1 MDFVTGLPPTSGRKD
16 MVWVIVDRLTK
27 SSHFLPARE
36 KDSIGALSQ
45 LYVREVVRL
54 HGVPV
59 SIVSDR
65 DARFTSRFWTGLQEA
80 LGTRL
85 NLSTAFH
92 PETDGQSERTIQTLE
107 DMLRACVLDF
117 GGSWAAHL
125 PLVEFAYNNS
135 FQASIGMA
143 PFEALYGRP
152 CRSPL
157 CWTEVGEAAVVG
169 PQLIQETTEKIKL
182 IRQRLLTAQ
191 SRQKSYADRRR
202 RPLEFSIGDHVFLR
216 VSPRRGHRRF
226 GRHSKLSPRFIGPF
240 EISERIGLVAYRL
253 ALPPQLSRVHSVFH
267 VSQLRKYHH
276 DPSHV
281 IDWGNLDIE
290 DDLTVEEAPI
300 RIVDR
305 QEKVLRG
312 KSILLV
318 RVVWHHKGV
327 EEETWERESSM
338 RANYPALF
346 EDDQSYGR

>member
-1 MDFVTGLPPTSGRKD
+1 M
-16 MVWVIVDRLTK
+16 
-27 SSHFLPARE
+27 
-36 KDSIGALSQ
+36 
-45 LYVREVVRL
+45 
-54 HGVPV
+54 
-59 SIVSDR
+59 
-65 DARFTSRFWTGLQEA
+65 
-80 LGTRL
+80 
-85 NLSTAFH
+85 
-92 PETDGQSERTIQTLE
+92 
-107 DMLRACVLDF
+107 LDF

-202 RPLEFSIGDHVFLR
+202 RPLEFSIGDHIFLR
-216 VSPRRGHRRF
+216 VSPRRGHKRF

-312 KSILLV
+312 KSIPLV

-338 RANYPALF
+338 RATYPALF
-346 EDDQSYGR
+346 EDDQS